1 MSDVDAL
8 KEKVKKLS
16 ARATSAKMDLHDLS
30 EELPIKW
37 ETILEVAQG
46 TYDAYKELEQ
56 ARKELKAAKDA
67 A

>member
-1 MSDVDAL
+1 
-8 KEKVKKLS
+8 
-16 ARATSAKMDLHDLS
+16 MDLHDLS

-46 TYDAYKELEQ
+46 TYDAYKELEE
-56 ARKELKAAKDA
+56 ARKDLKAAKDA